1 MSAVPFHESRIFDVF
16 FHEFFVLATGKVNG
30 ELWALTSFFG
40 KWALEECRR
49 YFLKV
54 SFEPVLVIFNHV
66 MGKGSLFVI
75 DTGPRSI
82 ACPCPFR
89 VVEGP
94 SFWIVEIHPVLDDLW
109 AVWVADE
116 YDAGIEDAVP
126 DWAVRT
132 VQEALVGILIENVF
146 DFGVMIMDARIGVE
160 HEDGIVVSRIKD
172 FLQHADLGPVGWQV
186 SVGISS

>member
-1 MSAVPFHESRIFDVF
+1 MSAVPFHESRIFDVL
-16 FHEFFVLATGKVNG
+16 FHETFVLATGEVNR
-30 ELWALTSFFG
+30 ELRTKIPVFG
-40 KWALEECRR
+40 KWT
-49 YFLKV
+49 LKKDGWYLLKI

-75 DTGPRSI
+75 DTGPVSLTR
-82 ACPCPFR
+82 PCPFR
-89 VVEGP
+89 VVQGP

-109 AVWVADE
+109 AVWFADE

-132 VQEALVGILIENVF
+132 VQEALVWILIENVF

-160 HEDGIVVSRIKD
+160 HEDGIVVVLVKD